1 MKSQQLRSGN
11 FSQREE
17 KRGAGAPEGKSPLSA
32 VIVDEVTKQFD
43 KLVAVSH
50 LSLKVP
56 EGSMYGLLGPNGA
69 GKTTTI
75 RMILNIIYPD
85 KGDISILG
93 QHISEDVKDR
103 IGYLPEERG
112 LYTKMKVSDLLLF
125 MAEIKGVP
133 KGEAKRRASYWLE
146 RLELADRADKKVE
159 ELSKGM
165 QQKVQFIATVIHD
178 PELIIFDEPFMGLDP
193 INTDLLKGIMVELK
207 KRGKTIVLSTHLME
221 EVERLCEHICLI
233 NKGRKVLD
241 GRLSEIKKR
250 YGKNTVVL
258 QFEGDGSFLH
268 HSPLVKKMDD
278 YGNYIELQLKEE
290 DSYPELLEMAT
301 KSVKLRRFEVV
312 EPSLRSIF
320 IERVKG
326 GNG

>member
-1 MKSQQLRSGN
+1 M
-11 FSQREE
+11 
-17 KRGAGAPEGKSPLSA
+17 SA
-32 VIVDEVTKQFD
+32 VMVEEVTKRFD
-43 KLVAVSH
+43 KLVAVNR
-50 LSLKVP
+50 LSLAVP
-56 EGSMYGLLGPNGA
+56 QGSMYGLLGPNGA

-85 KGDISILG
+85 EGNISIFR
-93 QHISEDVKDR
+93 QHISPEVKDR

-112 LYTKMKVSDLLLF
+112 LYSKMKVSDLLIF

-133 KGEAKRRASYWLE
+133 RLEAKKRAGYWLE
-146 RLELADRADKKVE
+146 RLELADRADRKVE

-165 QQKVQFIATVIHD
+165 QQKVQFISTVIHD

-193 INTDLLKGIMVELK
+193 INTDLLKEIIVELK
-207 KRGKTIVLSTHLME
+207 KKGKTIILSTHLME

-233 NKGRKVLD
+233 NKGEKVLD

-250 YGKNTVVL
+250 YGKNTVIL
-258 QFEGDGSFLH
+258 EFEGDGSFLH

-278 YGNYIELQLKEE
+278 YGNYMELQLKSEE
-290 DSYPELLEMAT
+290 SYPELLEMAS
-301 KSVKLRRFEVV
+301 KRVKLRRFEVV

-326 GNG
+326 EEDG

>member
-1 MKSQQLRSGN
+1 MGTLVVK
-11 FSQREE
+11 EAT
-17 KRGAGAPEGKSPLSA
+17 KR
-32 VIVDEVTKQFD
+32 FD
-43 KLVAVSH
+43 KLVAVNR
-50 LSLKVP
+50 LSLEVP
-56 EGSMYGLLGPNGA
+56 QGSMYGLLGPNGA

-75 RMILNIIYPD
+75 RMIMNIIYPD
-85 KGDISILG
+85 EGDISIFG
-93 QHISEDVKDR
+93 QHISEQVKDK
-103 IGYLPEERG
+103 IGYMPEERG
-112 LYTKMKVSDLLLF
+112 LYTKMKVSELLLF
-125 MAEIKGVP
+125 FAEIKGVP
-133 KGEAKRRASYWLE
+133 KAEAKKRVGYWLE
-146 RLELADRADKKVE
+146 RLELADRTDRKVE

-165 QQKVQFIATVIHD
+165 QQKVQFISTVLHD
-178 PELIIFDEPFMGLDP
+178 PDLIIFDEPFMGLDP
-193 INTDLLKGIMVELK
+193 INTDQLKGIIVELK

-233 NKGRKVLD
+233 NKGEKVLD

-258 QFEGDGSFLH
+258 EFEGDGSFLH

-278 YGNYIELQLKEE
+278 YGNYIELQLKKE
-290 DSYPELLEMAT
+290 DSYPQLLELAA

-326 GNG
+326 ENG

>member
-1 MKSQQLRSGN
+1 MGTLVVK
-11 FSQREE
+11 EAT
-17 KRGAGAPEGKSPLSA
+17 KR
-32 VIVDEVTKQFD
+32 FD
-43 KLVAVSH
+43 KLVAVNR
-50 LSLKVP
+50 LSLEVP
-56 EGSMYGLLGPNGA
+56 QGSMYGLLGPNGA

-75 RMILNIIYPD
+75 RMIMNIIYPD
-85 KGDISILG
+85 EGDISIFG
-93 QHISEDVKDR
+93 QHISEQVKDK
-103 IGYLPEERG
+103 IGYMPEERG
-112 LYTKMKVSDLLLF
+112 LYTKMKVSELLLF
-125 MAEIKGVP
+125 FAEIKGVP
-133 KGEAKRRASYWLE
+133 KAEAKKRVGYWLE
-146 RLELADRADKKVE
+146 RLELADRTDRKVE

-165 QQKVQFIATVIHD
+165 QQKVQFISTVLHD
-178 PELIIFDEPFMGLDP
+178 PDLIIFDEPFMGLDP
-193 INTDLLKGIMVELK
+193 INTDLLKGIIVELK

-233 NKGRKVLD
+233 NKGEKVLD

-258 QFEGDGSFLH
+258 EFEGDGSFLH

-278 YGNYIELQLKEE
+278 YGNYIELQLKKE
-290 DSYPELLEMAT
+290 DSYPQLLELAA

-326 GNG
+326 ENG